1 MQVQESIK
9 KKMNTRQLDILWA
22 SIGWRRRGSKKWREV
37 LSKSRHVYSLWDGKQ
52 LVGFGRIVEDGIM
65 CMFYDIAVH
74 PERQGTGLGKMIM
87 DNLINQVKGKKYASI
102 GLFAWDKNPNNIPFY
117 GKFGFEKSAGM
128 ELKRHMKPE

>member
-1 MQVQESIK
+1 MQIRESMDK
-9 KKMNTRQLDILWA
+9 KIDLDQLDDLWEA
-22 SIGWRRRGSKKWREV
+22 IGWGRRGGKKWKEV

-87 DNLINQVKGKKYASI
+87 DNLITQVKGKKYASI
-102 GLFAWDKNPNNIPFY
+102 GLFAWDKNPSNVPFY
-117 GKFGFEKSAGM
+117 EKFGFEKSTGM